1 MWSIFLFWKMLF
13 FLNYRDI
20 CGIIALSRITE
31 IQGRERLI
39 LTYEELKKAY
49 EAAMQKCS
57 ELESQNAELES
68 EKTELE
74 KKIEEKDLRIEHLTE
89 LVLKRNKMLFGQ
101 KSEKAKFISDG
112 QLAFEGIFNEAEAES
127 DKSAAEPTIEKVTR
141 KSNKTGQH
149 RGRKEIRADLE
160 TKKVVYELSEDQRIC
175 EECGDTLVSYS
186 EEYITTRI
194 AVIPEKVYKIEYYRK
209 VYKCKNCDKNG
220 IKSNIVKAENK
231 APACIIE
238 KGLPDASLIA
248 DIMQRKYQLGEP
260 LYRQEKYWEFQGIYL
275 SRTSMANW
283 IIKGAEWFRPV
294 IDMLWKYAYLEPVL
308 NADETPTRV
317 LKKDGKPTK
326 KKGQMWIVCTGASA
340 SRKIALYSYRDS
352 RSKTVAE
359 ELLSSYTGV
368 VQTDGLQ
375 SYGSGNYESA
385 GCWAHARRKFVDSI
399 PAGDISCPSAQ
410 IVALLDKASEL
421 EREAKKVGYTRTQI
435 LEMRQKKTKPLLDQV
450 YEIIEKLR
458 PSKGSHLYAAVTYAR
473 NQKDKL
479 YLFLSNAEVEMT
491 NNLAERTVK
500 PYVINRK
507 NFLFSDTEKG
517 ADASAAVMSI
527 IETAKRNRLDV
538 YGYLLHLLTV
548 LPEWGASPTEEQVKS
563 VMPWSM
569 ALPAYCKQTYSE
581 IQ

>member
-1 MWSIFLFWKMLF
+1 M
-13 FLNYRDI
+13 
-20 CGIIALSRITE
+20 
-31 IQGRERLI
+31 
-39 LTYEELKKAY
+39 TYEELKKAY
-49 EAAMQKCS
+49 ESAMQKCS

-101 KSEKAKFISDG
+101 KSEKAKFINDG

-160 TKKVVYELSEDQRIC
+160 TKKIVYELSEDQRIC
-175 EECGDTLVSYS
+175 EECGDTLIPYS

-220 IKSNIVKAENK
+220 IKSNIVKAENQT
-231 APACIIE
+231 PACIIE
-238 KGLPDASLIA
+238 KGLPDASLVA

-275 SRTSMANW
+275 SRTSLANW
-283 IIKGAEWFRPV
+283 VIKGAEWFRSV
-294 IDMLWKYAYLEPVL
+294 IDMLRKYAYLEPVL

-326 KKGQMWIVCTGASA
+326 KKGQMWIVCTGATA
-340 SRKIALYSYRDS
+340 SRKIALYTYRDS

-359 ELLSSYTGV
+359 ELLSGYTGV

-385 GCWAHARRKFVDSI
+385 GCWAHTRRKFVDSI
-399 PAGDISCPSAQ
+399 PAGDTSCPSAQ
-410 IVALLDKASEL
+410 IVALIDKAAEL
-421 EREAKKVGYTRTQI
+421 EREAKKAGYTGKQI
-435 LEMRQKKTKPLLDQV
+435 LEMRQKEIKPLLDQV
-450 YEIIEKLR
+450 YEKIEKLR
-458 PSKGSHLYAAVTYAR
+458 PGKGSHLYAAVTYAR

-479 YLFLSNAEVEMT
+479 YLFLSNADVEMT

-548 LPEWGASPTEEQVKS
+548 LPEWGASPTDEQIKS

>member
-1 MWSIFLFWKMLF
+1 M
-13 FLNYRDI
+13 
-20 CGIIALSRITE
+20 
-31 IQGRERLI
+31 
-39 LTYEELKKAY
+39 TYEELKKAY
-49 EAAMQKCS
+49 ESAVQKCS

-101 KSEKAKFISDG
+101 KSEKAKFINDG

-160 TKKVVYELSEDQRIC
+160 TKKIVYELSEDQRIC
-175 EECGDTLVSYS
+175 EECGDTLIPYS

-220 IKSNIVKAENK
+220 IKSNIVKAENQT
-231 APACIIE
+231 PACIIE
-238 KGLPDASLIA
+238 KGLPDASLVA

-275 SRTSMANW
+275 SRTSLANW
-283 IIKGAEWFRPV
+283 VIKGAEWFRPV
-294 IDMLWKYAYLEPVL
+294 IDMLRKYAYLEPVL

-326 KKGQMWIVCTGASA
+326 KKGQMWIVCTGATA
-340 SRKIALYSYRDS
+340 SRKIALYTYRDS

-359 ELLSSYTGV
+359 ELLSGYTGV

-385 GCWAHARRKFVDSI
+385 GCWAHTRRKFVDSI
-399 PAGDISCPSAQ
+399 PAGDTSCPSAQ
-410 IVALLDKASEL
+410 IVALIDKAAEL
-421 EREAKKVGYTRTQI
+421 EREAKKAGYTGKQI
-435 LEMRQKKTKPLLDQV
+435 LEMRQKEIKPLLDQV
-450 YEIIEKLR
+450 YEKIEKLR
-458 PSKGSHLYAAVTYAR
+458 PGKGSHLYAAVTYAR

-479 YLFLSNAEVEMT
+479 YLFLSNADVEMT

-548 LPEWGASPTEEQVKS
+548 LPEWGASPTDEQIKS